1 MKLTAGDKVVVCR
14 KYDSLLSTLLPLEKL
29 MTPPLYP
36 NLINYDDYN
45 TGSEEEHKLHIS
57 LMASEIAASTGIQDP
72 NLIEEYIKKPDF
84 FPKLNVRK
92 RTIDKHN
99 ASIEDTILYRNVYE
113 TTILNT
119 RKKTFKF
126 GKKTPLLITKLRL
139 IKLSKEIYY
148 LEEITLETTEE
159 AYNYA
164 CNVVEAY
171 ASDDI
176 LSTEFN
182 KLVFLELKKR
192 GSYINESK
200 TTSNYV
206 GLDKITAYVTGM
218 YGINPQNLHWNK
230 QGKIS
235 LDNRKRSVETGKIE
249 TLEATLIKK

>member
-1 MKLTAGDKVVVCR
+1 MKLTTGDKVIICR
-14 KYDSLLSTLLPLEKL
+14 EYDSLLNTLLPLEKL

-45 TGSEEEHKLHIS
+45 TGAEEEHKVHIS
-57 LMASEIAASTGIQDP
+57 LMASEIAKETLIQDP
-72 NLIEEYIKKPDF
+72 KLIEEYIKKPDF

-99 ASIEDTILYRNVYE
+99 SSIEDTILYRNVYE
-113 TTILNT
+113 TTLLNSV
-119 RKKTFKF
+119 KKAFRF
-126 GKKTPLLITKLRL
+126 GKKTPLLITKFRL

-176 LSTEFN
+176 LTAEFN

-192 GSYINESK
+192 GNYTNEIK
-200 TTSNYV
+200 TTSNYI
-206 GLDKITAYVTGM
+206 GLSKITAYIAGM
-218 YGINPQNLHWNK
+218 YEVNPNDLHWHK

-235 LDNRKRSVETGKIE
+235 IDNRKRSVETGQIE
-249 TLEATLIKK
+249 TLSATLIKK

>member
-1 MKLTAGDKVVVCR
+1 MKLTTGDKVIICR
-14 KYDSLLSTLLPLEKL
+14 TYDSLLSTLLPLEKL

-45 TGSEEEHKLHIS
+45 TGAEEEHKVHIS
-57 LMASEIAASTGIQDP
+57 LMASEIAKETFIQDP
-72 NLIEEYIKKPDF
+72 KLIEEYIKKPDF

-99 ASIEDTILYRNVYE
+99 ASIEDTILYRSVYE
-113 TTILNT
+113 TTVLNSG
-119 RKKTFKF
+119 KKTFKF
-126 GKKTPLLITKLRL
+126 GKKSPLLITKFRL

-148 LEEITLETTEE
+148 LEEITIETTEE

-176 LSTEFN
+176 LASEFN
-182 KLVFLELKKR
+182 KLVFLELKKH
-192 GSYINESK
+192 GSYTNESK
-200 TTSNYV
+200 ITSNYV
-206 GLDKITAYVTGM
+206 GLDKITAYITGM
-218 YGINPQNLHWNK
+218 YGVNPSNLHWYK

-235 LDNRKRSVETGKIE
+235 LDNRKRSVESGKIE
-249 TLEATLIKK
+249 TLSATLIKK